1 MSSQVR
7 YSPAVRER
15 AVRLFRD
22 TRGEHETRWSAITS
36 VAEKIGCA
44 PETLR
49 KWILRAEQL
58 EVPHEQERL
67 ADKARIKELERENRE
82 LKEANEII
90 RKAAAFFAQDRKST
104 RLNSSHVAIS

>member
-36 VAEKIGCA
+36 VAEKIGCS

-58 EVPHEQERL
+58 EISGEQERL
-67 ADKARIKELERENRE
+67 ADKARIKELERENRG
-82 LKEANEII
+82 LRDANEMIGKGVGVFA
-90 RKAAAFFAQDRKST
+90 KAQHGQPRE
-104 RLNSSHVAIS
+104 